1 MSVIGQVFAI
11 IGGIATVIIIGIIGC
26 ALKVSS
32 DADDQTG
39 ADDNYE

>member
-1 MSVIGQVFAI
+1 MSVIVWVFTIIGGVAVAAI
-11 IGGIATVIIIGIIGC
+11 IGMVGC

-39 ADDNYE
+39 ADNRYE

>member
-1 MSVIGQVFAI
+1 MSVIVWILTI
-11 IGGIATVIIIGIIGC
+11 IGGIAIATIVGMVGC

-39 ADDNYE
+39 ADDSYE

>member
-1 MSVIGQVFAI
+1 MSVIAWIFTIV
-11 IGGIATVIIIGIIGC
+11 GGIAVAAIVGMACC

-39 ADDNYE
+39 ADDSYE